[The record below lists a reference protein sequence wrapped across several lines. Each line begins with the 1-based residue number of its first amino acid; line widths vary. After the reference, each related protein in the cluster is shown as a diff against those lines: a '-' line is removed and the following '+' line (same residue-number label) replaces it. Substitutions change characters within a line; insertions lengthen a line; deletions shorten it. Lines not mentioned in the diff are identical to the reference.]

1 MLLLLL
7 DVLLGNFLV
16 NLLAHHLLLNLHYL
30 VHLPRLGGL
39 LHLGLEDGVRRLDIH
54 IIDGGWSVEM
64 QIDYFSLALIAL
76 VVWVVL
82 VWVHQHILGLLLLLL
97 RIEYIMV

>member
-54 IIDGGWSVEM
+54 IIDGGGSVEM